1 MLRKTNLP
9 IKEIADQLEVSVGS
23 VYKWKSGENSPQ
35 KHFVNK
41 LAEIE
46 KENIRWISNTEIQ
59 VVDGDIPESEM
70 QKVNQYNRIIA
81 SLLDD
86 KDKLLQKVKELE
98 EKIRLIE

>member
-1 MLRKTNLP
+1 MLRKTNLSV
-9 IKEIADQLEVSVGS
+9 KEIATLLNVSIGS

-35 KHFVNK
+35 KHYVNK

-46 KENIRWISNTEIQ
+46 KDKIRWVSNTEIQ
-59 VVDGDIPESEM
+59 VVDGDIPDSEM
-70 QKVNQYNRIIA
+70 QKVMQYNRIIE

-86 KDKLLQKVKELE
+86 KDKLLQKVKALE

>member
-1 MLRKTNLP
+1 LLRKTNLSV
-9 IKEIADQLEVSVGS
+9 KEIATLLNVSIGS

-35 KHFVNK
+35 KHYVNK

-46 KENIRWISNTEIQ
+46 KDKIRWVSNTEIQ
-59 VVDGDIPESEM
+59 VVDGDIPDSEM
-70 QKVNQYNRIIA
+70 QKVMQYNRIIE

-86 KDKLLQKVKELE
+86 KDKLLQKVKALE